1 MLFYRGG
8 IIWQRKAGSPGSCS
22 NTQLSLVGLVLLQG
36 TKELLM
42 NRVILGG
49 ICFCHGNCEA
59 QRLPFVG
66 LGGGGEQEGFFLYSK
81 HSFRK

>member
-1 MLFYRGG
+1 MVTVIEQQTRFLLPQSLFIMLFYRGG

-49 ICFCHGNCEA
+49 H
-59 QRLPFVG
+59 L
-66 LGGGGEQEGFFLYSK
+66 FLS
-81 HSFRK
+81 R